1 MRCINARRVSEV
13 VGTVALVVLVLLP
26 KNGFCTNDDVGLA
39 DSDSDCDDSSERS
52 GQGERTGHAR
62 GCGGGSTHHA
72 TEATSDSSA
81 GVLRPSKQQWID
93 RQRRKETW
101 KNVLLQRLWLAR
113 RNSSAVGTHVL
124 PRHLHTTDLQDFKAL
139 LDRAQP
145 IVGRTEEQDP
155 IARNRVYLPQC
166 SGPRNFSGTWN
177 DGTNF
182 RLYFNVEPVAES
194 SGHRPARE
202 TKVLSAY
209 LHLKRK
215 TTPTASSLRATST
228 VGRTGRLTSGE
239 VQPRGGQ
246 RMATRRRRPLRGV
259 SDGSASDG
267 GDSDQLK
274 VIVYLYSR
282 PTKRT
287 RQETRSVIRTVL
299 FSRNLSGWLKINVT
313 PTVDDW
319 WKRPQRNFGIQVTV
333 LNEGGTEE
341 LPPGEYFEG
350 FNCTEDQ
357 SHPVEFPL
365 WTLEDNVGQSST
377 NDTVVDSEMNLT
389 QPYLDIITEVTRSR
403 SRHQRDLRAVR
414 SAPSALRRTKPSTNL
429 PIRHW
434 N

>member
-1 MRCINARRVSEV
+1 MRCINARRVSEL
-13 VGTVALVVLVLLP
+13 VGTVALVLLVLIP
-26 KNGFCTNDDVGLA
+26 KNGFCTNDDVSVA
-39 DSDSDCDDSSERS
+39 DADDCEDSSERS
-52 GQGERTGHAR
+52 GQGERTGHGR
-62 GCGGGSTHHA
+62 GCGGGGNTHPA
-72 TEATSDSSA
+72 TEATSDSSG
-81 GVLRPSKQQWID
+81 GVLRPSRQQWID

-101 KNVLLQRLWLAR
+101 KHVLLQRLWLAR

-124 PRHLHTTDLQDFKAL
+124 PRHLHTTGLQDFKSL
-139 LDRAQP
+139 LERAQP
-145 IVGRTEEQDP
+145 ISNGRTEEQDP

-182 RLYFNVEPVAES
+182 RLYFNVEQPVAES
-194 SGHRPARE
+194 SGHRSARE

-215 TTPTASSLRATST
+215 TTTTTASSLRATPA
-228 VGRTGRLTSGE
+228 VGRAGRLSSGE

-259 SDGSASDG
+259 SDSGASDG

-282 PTKRT
+282 QTKRT

-299 FSRNLSGWLKINVT
+299 FSRNLSGWLKINLT

-357 SHPVEFPL
+357 SHPAPVEFPL

-389 QPYLDIITEVTRSR
+389 QPYLDIITAEVTRSR
-403 SRHQRDLRAVR
+403 SRHQRDLRAVH
-414 SAPSALRRTKPSTNL
+414 SAPSALRNA
-429 PIRHW
+429 
-434 N
+434 